1 MPNNIE
7 MQTRF
12 FATISILLLFFVSDA
27 RAYESSPKY
36 EMRAVWVTTIGG
48 LDWPHSYAQSS
59 RSIEKQQKELRRLLD
74 DYQKVG
80 INTVLLQTRI
90 RGTVIYPSAME
101 PWDGCLSGFPGKS
114 AGYDALKFAV
124 DECHRRGMELHAWV
138 VTIPVGRWEKLGC
151 QSLRKRYPGLIRRIG
166 TDGYMNP
173 ENAKT
178 ATYLA
183 DMCEEIVRNYD
194 VDGVHLDYIRY
205 PETWKLRVSGD
216 QGRHNITTIVR
227 AIHDRVKA
235 LKPWVKMSCSPI
247 GKFDDLSRYWSH
259 GWNAYSKVC
268 QDAQGWLREGLM
280 DALFPMMY
288 FRENQFF
295 PFAIDW
301 AEQSEGRMVAPGLG
315 IYFLDPKEGNW
326 KLDDVKRQME
336 VLRMYGMGHAYFRG
350 RFLTDNVQGIYDY
363 AGHFD
368 SYLALVPPM
377 TWQSRELPATPTMLT
392 VGQNGLRWQGTT
404 PYYNIY
410 SSRTWPVDTEDAANL
425 IAMRQ
430 QGDRLTVPTENRYF
444 AVTGMNRYGCESKA
458 LQSVKEEAAVPSSL
472 LLLPCDG
479 RQLRLPAK
487 GSMLDADLLL
497 IESLQGCMVCTRP
510 YQGRFLD
517 VSLVPEGCYVLKS
530 LGAKGVAHRLG
541 FFMIRRK

>member
-114 AGYDALKFAV
+114 PGYDALKFAV
-124 DECHRRGMELHAWV
+124 DECHRRGMELHAWM

-288 FRENQFF
+288 FRENQF
-295 PFAIDW
+295 
-301 AEQSEGRMVAPGLG
+301 
-315 IYFLDPKEGNW
+315 
-326 KLDDVKRQME
+326 
-336 VLRMYGMGHAYFRG
+336 
-350 RFLTDNVQGIYDY
+350 
-363 AGHFD
+363 
-368 SYLALVPPM
+368 
-377 TWQSRELPATPTMLT
+377 
-392 VGQNGLRWQGTT
+392 
-404 PYYNIY
+404 
-410 SSRTWPVDTEDAANL
+410 
-425 IAMRQ
+425 
-430 QGDRLTVPTENRYF
+430 
-444 AVTGMNRYGCESKA
+444 
-458 LQSVKEEAAVPSSL
+458 SL
-472 LLLPCDG
+472 C
-479 RQLRLPAK
+479 
-487 GSMLDADLLL
+487 
-497 IESLQGCMVCTRP
+497 
-510 YQGRFLD
+510 
-517 VSLVPEGCYVLKS
+517 
-530 LGAKGVAHRLG
+530 H
-541 FFMIRRK
+541 